1 MINPKADSP
10 KPRRSFIT
18 KTENINSV
26 WAELNHRTGGYRI
39 FFGIKGTD
47 VKTYAGGATS
57 RATLDYNIRKAE
69 VKFGLRSLDS

>member
-18 KTENINSV
+18 KAKSPYKV
-26 WAELNHRTGGYRI
+26 WGELNARTGGYAI
-39 FFGIKGTD
+39 YFGYPTGD
-47 VKTYAGGATS
+47 VKTYAGYASS
-57 RATLDYNIRKAE
+57 RATLDYNLRKAE

>member
-18 KTENINSV
+18 KPKNNTKV
-26 WAELNHRTGGYRI
+26 WAELNNRTGGYRI
-39 FFGIKGTD
+39 FFGIPGSD
-47 VKTYAGGATS
+47 VKTYAGSATS

>member
-18 KTENINSV
+18 KTENIYQV
-26 WAELNHRTGGYRI
+26 ETIRHRTGGYRI

>member
-18 KTENINSV
+18 KSKNNTKV
-26 WAELNHRTGGYRI
+26 WSELNSRTGSYRI
-39 FFGIKGTD
+39 FCGIPGTD
-47 VKTYAGGATS
+47 VKTYAGSATS

-69 VKFGLRSLDS
+69 VKFGLRSSEG

>member
-1 MINPKADSP
+1 MINPKADSS

-18 KTENINSV
+18 KPKNNTKV
-26 WAELNHRTGGYRI
+26 WAELNSRTGGYRI
-39 FFGIKGTD
+39 FFGIPDSD

-69 VKFGLRSLDS
+69 VKFGLRSSEG